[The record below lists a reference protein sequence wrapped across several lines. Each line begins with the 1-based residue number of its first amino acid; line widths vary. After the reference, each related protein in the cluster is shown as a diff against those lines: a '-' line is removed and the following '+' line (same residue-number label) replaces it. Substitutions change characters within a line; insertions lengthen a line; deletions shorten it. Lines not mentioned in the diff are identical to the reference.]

1 MAGPPGDDG
10 KETMTRART
19 GAVAAL
25 LAMSFVG
32 SASALEMDRG
42 DARASVEEGLLL
54 SAGST
59 GPVALGAQDSPTID
73 GRWPD
78 RPFLSIGQGF
88 SYTLSPLE
96 GLLVAPVTQHRIG
109 APEAGPTE
117 LGILGQYKLGSWQ
130 LDFGARRELSDGR
143 QGTLLEVGVKYA
155 VRLGPDWRMA
165 IGPGLSWNLDR
176 SRRSPF
182 GLELGGQRS
191 ARTDSDLGLNL
202 SVTYSFTPRWSLTG
216 FAGYKQTLTE
226 GSGSPA
232 DASANDAAQASI
244 GLSLGFTF

>member
-1 MAGPPGDDG
+1 
-10 KETMTRART
+10 MTRART

-25 LAMSFVG
+25 LAMSFAG

-54 SAGST
+54 SSGTSPAAT
-59 GPVALGAQDSPTID
+59 PEAQDHLAMD

-78 RPFLSIGQGF
+78 RPFLSLGQGF
-88 SYTLSPLE
+88 SYTMSPVE
-96 GLLVAPVTQHRIG
+96 GLLVAPVTRHRLG
-109 APEAGPTE
+109 AEETGPAE
-117 LGILGQYKLGSWQ
+117 LGLLGQYKLGSWQ
-130 LDFGARRELSDGR
+130 LDFGARRDLNDGR

-155 VRLGPDWRMA
+155 VRLGTDWRMA
-165 IGPGLSWNLDR
+165 IGPDLSWSLDR

-182 GLELGGQRS
+182 GLELGGQRA
-191 ARTDSDLGLNL
+191 ARADSDLGLNL

-216 FAGYKQTLTE
+216 FAGYKQTFTE

-232 DASANDAAQASI
+232 DTSANDAAQASI